1 MPEKCV
7 YIISTLPSFSSKP
20 ISVSLSQWLID
31 DILFK
36 CYIYVKAWTTYQKAH
51 SWRNWFS
58 LFKQTTIVCS
68 SLSRSGAYVILTC
81 TLSWSWFS
89 HCARLVVTWLLVFHG
104 YVVSQCPREYIIATQ
119 MSWSLSSYTFFVSL
133 LCDSFLALGIGSV
146 L

>member
-1 MPEKCV
+1 MPEKCI

-36 CYIYVKAWTTYQKAH
+36 CYIYVKAWITYQKAH

-58 LFKQTTIVCS
+58 LLKQTIVCS
-68 SLSRSGAYVILTC
+68 SLSRGGAYVILTR

-89 HCARLVVTWLLVFHG
+89 HCACLVVIWLLVFHG
-104 YVVSQCPREYIIATQ
+104 YVVSPCPREYIIATQ
-119 MSWSLSSYTFFVSL
+119 MSWCLSSYTFFVSL
-133 LCDSFLALGIGSV
+133 LCDSFLALGLGSV

>member
-1 MPEKCV
+1 MPEKCI

-36 CYIYVKAWTTYQKAH
+36 YYIYVKAWITYQKVY

-58 LFKQTTIVCS
+58 LFKQTAIACS
-68 SLSRSGAYVILTC
+68 SLSRSGVYAILAC
-81 TLSWSWFS
+81 TWSWIWFS
-89 HCARLVVTWLLVFHG
+89 HCVCLVVTWLFVFHG
-104 YVVSQCPREYIIATQ
+104 YVVSPCAREYIIATQ
-119 MSWSLSSYTFFVSL
+119 MSWCLSSYTFFVSL